1 MYLVTEI
8 CDREFIQTIPAATR
22 GEASNFAIAWLEAHC
37 AAIGEPELYAAYA
50 SKNPPAAWPPKMSL
64 DSAEN
69 AEMGAW
75 CNLNSMHFDAH
86 IAYVPD
92 LSACAMLDVLLAQL
106 CRFAKEQ
113 ENSACGNKACG
124 DCPVTRSKKM
134 LDAMRG
140 AAEAR
145 QAKLLEAARPG
156 NP

>member
-22 GEASNFAIAWLEAHC
+22 GEASNIANDLLKAHC

-50 SKNPPAAWPPKMSL
+50 SK
-64 DSAEN
+64 
-69 AEMGAW
+69 
-75 CNLNSMHFDAH
+75 
-86 IAYVPD
+86 D